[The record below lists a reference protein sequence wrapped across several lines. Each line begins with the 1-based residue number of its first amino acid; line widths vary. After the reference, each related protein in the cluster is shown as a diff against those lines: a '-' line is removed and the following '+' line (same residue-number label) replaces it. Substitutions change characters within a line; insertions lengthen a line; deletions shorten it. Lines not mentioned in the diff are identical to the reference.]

1 MGRKY
6 PPKFFQSMNLSII
19 SVGNKPNKWELEGID
34 HYLKQLNN
42 YVKINFINI
51 KGQQNP
57 KRSIE
62 EVIKLEANL
71 ILKKIPSDSYLIS
84 CDISGDRVS
93 SREFSKIFDNLMQ
106 KYSKVCFV
114 IGGSFGLSEEIKLLS
129 NKVLSASNFTFPH
142 RLFRI
147 ILVEQ
152 IYRAISIINNAPYH
166 K

>member
-1 MGRKY
+1 
-6 PPKFFQSMNLSII
+6 MNLSII
-19 SVGNKPNKWELEGID
+19 SVGNKPNKWELDGID
-34 HYLKQLNN
+34 HYIKQLKNR
-42 YVKINFINI
+42 VKIDFINI

-57 KRSIE
+57 KRSTE
-62 EVIKLEANL
+62 EVIKLEAHL
-71 ILKKIPSDSYLIS
+71 ILQKIPSDSYLIA
-84 CDISGDRVS
+84 CDMAGDAVS
-93 SREFSKIFDNLMQ
+93 SNEFSKIFENLMHQ
-106 KYSKVCFV
+106 NTKICFV
-114 IGGSFGLSEEIKLLS
+114 IGGSFGLSKELKFVS

>member
-1 MGRKY
+1 
-6 PPKFFQSMNLSII
+6 MNLTII
-19 SVGNKPNKWELEGID
+19 SIGNKPNKWELEGIN
-34 HYLKQLNN
+34 HYLKQLKNS
-42 YVKINFINI
+42 VRVDFINI

-57 KRSIE
+57 KRSTE
-62 EVIKLEANL
+62 EVLKLEADL
-71 ILKKIPSDSYLIS
+71 ILQKIPSDSYLIL
-84 CDISGDRVS
+84 CDMTGEKMS
-93 SREFSKIFDNLMQ
+93 SRDLSKLFEKLMHQNL
-106 KYSKVCFV
+106 KICFV
-114 IGGSFGLSEEIKLLS
+114 IGGSFGIYESIKKIS